1 MATRLF
7 STLVPTIA
15 AHAPGCPTP
24 TIIKYVRDA
33 AIEACERTLY
43 WRYRTGS
50 FALTPLQATYN
61 YADAVNPG
69 GGGGGTITTVTLDPT
84 YSNALG
90 TLGDGNLSWEW
101 TYGGSYG
108 CTYATVPR
116 STGKYY
122 FEIVNTVESGYGGAI
137 YNNWGF
143 AGGVSTAARNI
154 GNDILPGSDAT
165 GWGFS
170 NRNQSG
176 LMTDSSIWHNLI
188 PNYVDMTGID
198 QIPQGGY
205 LGVSVDFD
213 TGKMWFSVD
222 GTYPLG
228 GDPVAGTDPTYT
240 FTPNTPLYPAVGQG
254 SYGPG
259 GKSTANF
266 GATAW
271 TGALPTGYTPWNTS
285 GGGGGG
291 GGGIQN
297 AVVHAVFGASFVD
310 GPALEPLVL
319 DAALRQ
325 YPQWDAANQASQ
337 PQAFCQLNTT
347 QFIVLPKPEA
357 GSAYTITL
365 TVALKPTK
373 DATGMDEDVF
383 NELEDVIMHN
393 TLQRLLIL
401 PNQNWSDREAAAY
414 HAKQYLFKL
423 TERRARANLGNMR
436 GSMSVRL
443 PPFGA

>member
-43 WRYRTGS
+43 WRYRTDS
-50 FALTPLQATYN
+50 FALTPLQSTYN
-61 YADAVNPG
+61 YADAINPG
-69 GGGGGTITTVTLDPT
+69 GGGAGAITTVTMDPN

-90 TLGDGNLSWEW
+90 TLSGGNLSWDW
-101 TYGGSYG
+101 AYIGSFG

-122 FEIVNTVESGYGGAI
+122 FEIVNTQPGGYGGAI
-137 YNNWGF
+137 YDNWSLSGGIAVTRNISNDVLVGTASDAWGF
-143 AGGVSTAARNI
+143 AN
-154 GNDILPGSDAT
+154 
-165 GWGFS
+165 S
-170 NRNQSG
+170 NPSG
-176 LMTDSSIWHNLI
+176 LSTKITTYNNSVGTTYNIS
-188 PNYVDMTGID
+188 
-198 QIPQGGY
+198 QIPQDGY
-205 LGVSVDFD
+205 LGVAVDLDAGKVWFD
-213 TGKMWFSVD
+213 AN
-222 GTYPLG
+222 GTWVNSG
-228 GDPVAGTDPTYT
+228 NPVAGTGQAYSFSANPTV
-240 FTPNTPLYPAVGQG
+240 YPAMGQG
-254 SYGPG
+254 SYNPFG
-259 GKSTANF
+259 GSTINF
-266 GATAW
+266 GATPW
-271 TGALPTGYTPWNTS
+271 EGTLPTGYTPWNTS
-285 GGGGGG
+285 SGGGGG

-297 AVVHAVFGASFVD
+297 AVVHAVFGAAFVD
-310 GPALEPLVL
+310 GPALRPLTL
-319 DAALRQ
+319 EAALQ
-325 YPQWDAANQASQ
+325 QFPQWDAASQASQ

-347 QFIVLPKPEA
+347 QYIVLPKPET

-383 NELEDVIMHN
+383 NELEDVIVHN

-401 PNQNWSDREAAAY
+401 PNQNWSDRESAGY
-414 HAKQYLFKL
+414 HARQYLFKL